1 MSASKWMSS
10 SRISRAFVPAACAA
24 LTLAV
29 AFAQGTPAPVVM
41 PDRVGV
47 EGNKVDV
54 TVINED
60 DEAGKFVYRT
70 DHFEFTS
77 EGKLTQTLLRDVAR
91 NFEATYE
98 LVKALP
104 WEINPKPE
112 DGERFRAL
120 LVRSRSRYE
129 ELGAPKNTGG
139 VYFHDKQLFVIPFES
154 LGIRPMGN
162 SYTKNSDYT
171 SDTLVHELTHQM
183 MHSWLPILPQW
194 VVEGT
199 AEYTNSLPL
208 KLGTFRLASS
218 KSGLKDAIETLQ
230 RRGGVPDPYPLEEL
244 FWMDNKKWNTILA
257 RDPAQGRRLYFTSFL
272 LVYFFVHLDKPGD
285 GSPFVHYL
293 REVGKQ
299 KTAVES
305 YIAEVSKFRKL
316 PGVEELPDGRFRY
329 PSTLQPPTPPAIL
342 VSPETRDAFEKSSL
356 SILLNGRSNAQLM
369 DDVRTAYRR
378 LGIRL

>member
-1 MSASKWMSS
+1 MFLSRTKPVLSAAIGLALAS
-10 SRISRAFVPAACAA
+10 AFG
-24 LTLAV
+24 
-29 AFAQGTPAPVVM
+29 QGTPGSVVL
-41 PDRVGV
+41 PDRAGV
-47 EGNKVDV
+47 EGNKVNV
-54 TVINED
+54 TVIKEND
-60 DEAGKFVYRT
+60 AAGEFVYRT

-98 LVKALP
+98 LLRALP
-104 WEINPKPE
+104 WAIDPKPE
-112 DGERFRAL
+112 DGDRFHAL

-129 ELGAPKNTGG
+129 ELSAPKNTGG
-139 VYFHDKQLFVIPFES
+139 VYFPGRKLFVIPFES

-183 MHSWLPILPQW
+183 MHAWLPILPQW

-208 KLGTFRLASS
+208 KLGMFRVASS

-230 RRGGVPDPYPLEEL
+230 KRGGVPDPYPLEEL
-244 FWMDNKKWNTILA
+244 FWMNNEKWNAILA
-257 RDPAQGRRLYFTSFL
+257 SDPAQGRRLYFTSFL
-272 LVYFFVHLDKPGD
+272 LVYFFMHLDKPGD
-285 GSPFVHYL
+285 GSPFVNYL
-293 REVGKQ
+293 RDVARQ
-299 KTAVES
+299 KSAVES
-305 YIAEVSKFRKL
+305 YLAELSAFRKL
-316 PGVEELPDGRFRY
+316 PGVEELPDGRMRY
-329 PSTLQPPTPPAIL
+329 PSELKPPAPPDIL
-342 VSPETRDAFEKSSL
+342 TSREKRDAFEKSSL
-356 SILLNGRSNAQLM
+356 SLLLNGRSNAQLM